1 MTTEPAEAAPTREK
15 RGGENKKKM
24 QPWTRAEQKREI
36 STSAKTHKQGR
47 RRERRSSRKATI
59 KTTIMNNEQAIG
71 ETPNKQQLKQQNNKK
86 QCKTKMTKMGK
97 LKNS

>member
-1 MTTEPAEAAPTREK
+1 MTTEPTAAPTKEN
-15 RGGENKKKM
+15 GENRKKM
-24 QPWTRAEQKREI
+24 QPGERPIREKENKIPTTR
-36 STSAKTHKQGR
+36 KTHKQG

-59 KTTIMNNEQAIG
+59 KTTIMNNEQEIR